1 VRELQRGMRV
11 VLFLTNPVSAFAANA
26 KQIGALAARLS
37 KHSLHAVFDE
47 ADFLRELPSAEAVV
61 VWRFLPEWYESA
73 PHLRHVCTPA
83 AGRERIAPDPTR
95 RSARHFGAFHG
106 QIMAESLLAMMLFM
120 NRRFGRAMQA
130 QRERQWAP
138 LAYEGLVPLRGQIA
152 LLVGYGAIARHAARL
167 LSAAGLRVHGLKR
180 DEARGT
186 EGAER
191 VFGVDQLL
199 EAVSLADHV
208 ACLLPSDTGSDH
220 LLDQRAFEKMKAS
233 AFVYNLGRGNAIDV
247 AALARALLAER
258 LAGAFLDV
266 VPEEPLPDDSPL
278 WSVKNL
284 YLTPHASAIRS
295 DYLDLYF
302 AELGDLLA

>member
-1 VRELQRGMRV
+1 MRV
-11 VLFLTNPVSAFAANA
+11 LLFLTNPVSAFAANTT
-26 KQIGALAARLS
+26 QLSALAARLPN
-37 KHSLHAVFDE
+37 HSLRAVFNE
-47 ADFLRELPSAEAVV
+47 ADFLRELPSAEVVV
-61 VWRFLPEWYESA
+61 VWRFRAEWYESA

-83 AGRERIAPDPTR
+83 AGRERIAADPSA
-95 RSARHFGAFHG
+95 RSVRHFGAFHG

-120 NRRFGRAMQA
+120 NRRLGRAVQA

-138 LAYEGLVPLRGQIA
+138 LAYEGLVPLRGQIV
-152 LLVGYGAIARHAARL
+152 LLVGYGAIGRHAASL
-167 LSAAGLRVHGLKR
+167 LSAVGLRVHGLKR
-180 DEARGT
+180 DKARGA

-191 VFGVDQLL
+191 VFAVEELL
-199 EAVSLADHV
+199 EAVSLADHI

-220 LLDQRAFEKMKAS
+220 LLDQRAFEKMKPS

-247 AALARALLAER
+247 AALERALLAER
-258 LAGAFLDV
+258 VAGAFLDV
-266 VPEEPLPDDSPL
+266 VPEEPLPSDSAL
-278 WSVKNL
+278 WSAKNL